1 MIPNNNQH
9 APESIRKENSKAVRQ
24 RDDWRKQYG
33 LLSRLIAVKKGQS
46 KLRFSKI
53 DSIELRSLQK
63 MANDM
68 MFDRILIGNWLK
80 NTSYPWV

>member
-1 MIPNNNQH
+1 MLFR
-9 APESIRKENSKAVRQ
+9 S
-24 RDDWRKQYG
+24 KQYG